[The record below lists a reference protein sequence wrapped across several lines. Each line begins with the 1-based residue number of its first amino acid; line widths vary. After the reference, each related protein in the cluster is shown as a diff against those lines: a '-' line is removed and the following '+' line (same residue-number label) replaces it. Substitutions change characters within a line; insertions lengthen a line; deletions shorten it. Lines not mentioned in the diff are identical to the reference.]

1 MKMRKTMSLFL
12 ALAMSASMPFAALA
26 TETEPLDPLMQVQ
39 TEGAAKIGE
48 TSYNTLEDAIKNAEN
63 GNTIILVD
71 NVANGASV
79 EIPAEKNLKLD
90 LNGKNYTI
98 SNVKAGTNYG
108 FSVNKT
114 GQSGTVTFTNG
125 TIAAGAGV
133 VSLIENSANVR
144 LSNVKLSANG
154 SKALLNKADAT
165 ASIEDANVIV
175 DGNIENAGTLTIKGG
190 NFNGDVANSGTL
202 TVEKGKF
209 TKNITGNGR
218 LSISG
223 GNFDGNIDASNGE
236 ISGGAFSIKPD
247 DKFLTPN
254 MKFEMLDPNSGKYV
268 VSEKKAENVDLGKEN
283 MTAPTEVTE
292 ESDYK
297 TIECSDSKLRD
308 ALKNIVVSI
317 PQDEFLAKVP
327 SITKQQA
334 LDAYNKANDP
344 DLALDNI
351 DKLSVVAK
359 KKLKINVSN
368 VSVLNNKGFNI
379 KITPSVVVYIQNKDN
394 NSKAEYISSDID
406 QLRATANVTV
416 PLSSDF
422 NSVREFSVTQN
433 GKSENI
439 VASNNSIELRNV
451 SNFRDYFAVLER
463 SNLPD
468 TELPKPND
476 SVKVENTEITVSS
489 SASREEKNLAEAIN
503 RGFKL
508 ENVRADLTNI
518 KVKKSDAI
526 EALKKKGYAADENSD
541 IRLEAR
547 IKVTPTL
554 SAVNVSKNNEGFTF
568 SLSVEPKIY
577 AVLNG
582 KTRNVA
588 EAPVENSGIVL
599 EKRTATVTIPLSVEF
614 SKIKENIVADGRKFI
629 IKNAV
634 DSKDIGRNNEI
645 SFKTDNVNDAFYI
658 KVSEKEPTPPPSGH
672 DEQIT
677 VLDGTYKIKD
687 KKLIKTDS
695 NNTIK
700 FDESAYLVVVKG
712 GYQPSTNANNV
723 EPEYFLTKDDVS
735 KLRIGTVRFEENG
748 KLVDGKVSWQ
758 ARMIKVDGKNKG
770 VYLIEIPIKKNSGYT
785 SSKDVFGNFELRA
798 SKPYYFG
805 NDETRE
811 NVNFYVEID
820 ADVNTDTDEIYDGTH
835 VYEFNDTED
844 DEITLYGGDGTFIV
858 DTRGQGK
865 LLIRTDVKYNEGIE
879 KVNPNAN
886 YVYYNSNYPTF
897 NRLGYLYLKANK
909 GDKIYK
915 VDRDTGK
922 LTKMPVPYDRDM
934 EAFKIRTRTLGC
946 YVVAEKE
953 LDLDRINGVIAPEP
967 VKPPVAPP
975 SIINPPTG
983 SAI

>member
-48 TSYNTLEDAIKNAEN
+48 KSYNTLEDAIKNAEN

-268 VSEKKAENVDLGKEN
+268 VSEKKAEDGNTPLAPPATVEKAENYIRVNADAALENALKGIGLNIDNADLVKNVKSLTKN
-283 MTAPTEVTE
+283 
-292 ESDYK
+292 
-297 TIECSDSKLRD
+297 D
-308 ALKNIVVSI
+308 ALKLYKEKDPTFNDADVAKLSISADVYVDVKGNVISTASGKESFSVGITPTVTTYVENEKKEKVPVKEKSPFTAVTSAGVTIPVPDQFASVKEFTVTQNGTPVAATMSGKNIVLSGI
-317 PQDEFLAKVP
+317 KDFSAPFTITAKAAADDTYLTFPKTANVKVNAENKLGNGP
-327 SITKQQA
+327 IEAAMVEKIKATSFAPNTFAFKSEGLTPIKESKAREALGNVAGDIT
-334 LDAYNKANDP
+334 
-344 DLALDNI
+344 
-351 DKLSVVAK
+351 LSAEVTVDIQLTK
-359 KKLKINVSN
+359 RSDV
-368 VSVLNNKGFNI
+368 
-379 KITPSVVVYIQNKDN
+379 QNKEN
-394 NSKAEYISSDID
+394 FNLKFMPRYVIYANAGGKSAEVAMGEFTPTEQIK
-406 QLRATANVTV
+406 VTV
-416 PLSSDF
+416 PLHDSF
-422 NSVREFSVTQN
+422 AKLKAQN
-433 GKSENI
+433 RKLT
-439 VASNNSIELRNV
+439 V
-451 SNFRDYFAVLER
+451 
-463 SNLPD
+463 
-468 TELPKPND
+468 ND
-476 SVKVENTEITVSS
+476 
-489 SASREEKNLAEAIN
+489 
-503 RGFKL
+503 
-508 ENVRADLTNI
+508 RADESTSNSSVAFTTSSLRGDFMI
-518 KVKKSDAI
+518 AAS
-526 EALKKKGYAADENSD
+526 KGED
-541 IRLEAR
+541 
-547 IKVTPTL
+547 KPT
-554 SAVNVSKNNEGFTF
+554 
-568 SLSVEPKIY
+568 
-577 AVLNG
+577 
-582 KTRNVA
+582 
-588 EAPVENSGIVL
+588 
-599 EKRTATVTIPLSVEF
+599 
-614 SKIKENIVADGRKFI
+614 
-629 IKNAV
+629 
-634 DSKDIGRNNEI
+634 
-645 SFKTDNVNDAFYI
+645 
-658 KVSEKEPTPPPSGH
+658 PTPPPAGY

-712 GYQPSTNANNV
+712 GYNPSTNANNV